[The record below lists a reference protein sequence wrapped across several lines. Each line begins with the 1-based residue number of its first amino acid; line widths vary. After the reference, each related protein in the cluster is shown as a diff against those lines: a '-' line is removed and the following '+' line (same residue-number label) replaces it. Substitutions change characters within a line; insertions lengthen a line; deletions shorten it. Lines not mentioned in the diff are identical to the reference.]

1 MSTGETDN
9 DDGRAA
15 VQATPVNTAI
25 NAGTGLAR
33 AATGAKTVEADS
45 PPDYELAIDL
55 FTDLIAQAVAYFRS

>member
-15 VQATPVNTAI
+15 VQATPMNTAI

-33 AATGAKTVEADS
+33 AAADARTVEADS
-45 PPDYELAIDL
+45 PPDYTLAIGL
-55 FTDLIAQAVAYFRS
+55 FIDFIAQAVAYFRS